1 MSVAATSADPGTPKR
16 GRKKL
21 WIIAGIVVLTG
32 LLLAA
37 GVAGWSM
44 WRHQRAVA
52 AEEADEGAGT
62 AAASTA
68 AEDATP
74 AEKPATR
81 RERAVPPVYV
91 PLEPFV
97 VNLAD
102 RDADR
107 YAQVGITLEVDDPEF
122 AEEMKAYL
130 PSIRNSILLILS
142 HKSAAEMLDR
152 HGKEQLAAEIA
163 REAVR
168 PMGIDIV
175 PDAAELAA
183 SGKPRKRRAG
193 AAAVHNPV
201 RRVHFSSFIVQ

>member
-44 WRHQRAVA
+44 WMHHRAAA
-52 AEEADEGAGT
+52 AEEADDGTGTST
-62 AAASTA
+62 AAATTA
-68 AEDATP
+68 AEDAAP
-74 AEKPATR
+74 AEKPAVR
-81 RERAVPPVYV
+81 RERAAPPVYV

-102 RDADR
+102 RDTDR
-107 YAQVGITLEVDDPEF
+107 YAQVGITLEVDDPKF

-152 HGKEQLAAEIA
+152 EGKEQLAAEIA

-175 PDAAELAA
+175 PAMAELAA
-183 SGKPRKRRAG
+183 SGKPRKRRP
-193 AAAVHNPV
+193 AAVHNPV
-201 RRVHFSSFIVQ
+201 RQVHFSSFIVQ